1 MATSLTNIFGSNA
14 ATSSPS
20 GTTAGKVSGQEGTL
34 SSWAAPYV
42 TSMLGKAEALTEQPY
57 QAYQGPLTAGPSS
70 LQQQYFS
77 GLEKIG
83 FPGQLGQS
91 FTSTGAPTI
100 PTASTTGPSQATAAA
115 SGIAGQYMN
124 PYLQNVL
131 QPQLEEMRRQAQI
144 QQMQNASRMAKAGA
158 FGGGRQAIMDA
169 ELQRN
174 LMTQMGS
181 TIGQGYAS
189 AYDKAMDQFNRE
201 QAQASGLAQ
210 MLERGG
216 AAQRAIE
223 AEGIAADLG
232 EFQQQRD
239 YPYKQLQFQQSM
251 LQNMPLMAQN
261 VSYQEDSPF
270 VKLLNAAGGL
280 EALYKV
286 MFPNTP
292 AQAPAP
298 APAPAPKP

>member
-1 MATSLTNIFGSNA
+1 MATSLTNLFGSNA

-57 QAYQGPLTAGPSS
+57 QTYQGPLTAGPSS
-70 LQQQYFS
+70 LQTQYFS
-77 GLEKIG
+77 GLEKMG

-100 PTASTTGPSQATAAA
+100 PTASTTGPMQTTAAPT
-115 SGIAGQYMN
+115 GITGQYMN

-131 QPQLEEMRRQAQI
+131 QPQLEELRRQSQI
-144 QQMQNASRMAKAGA
+144 QQMQNASRMSKAGA

-174 LMTQMGS
+174 LLTQMGS

-189 AYDKAMDQFNRE
+189 AYDKAMDQYNKE
-201 QAQASGLAQ
+201 QAQAMGLAG
-210 MLERGG
+210 MLGSAG
-216 AAQRAIE
+216 AQQRAIE
-223 AEGIAADLG
+223 AEGVAADLG

-251 LQNMPLMAQN
+251 LQNLPFMAQN
-261 VSYQEDSPF
+261 VSYQEESPF
-270 VKLLNAAGGL
+270 VQLMNAQGGL
-280 EALYKV
+280 ETLYKI
-286 MFPNTP
+286 MFPSNP
-292 AQAPAP
+292 VNAPAP
-298 APAPAPKP
+298 TPAPKAP

>member
-1 MATSLTNIFGSNA
+1 
-14 ATSSPS
+14 
-20 GTTAGKVSGQEGTL
+20 
-34 SSWAAPYV
+34 
-42 TSMLGKAEALTEQPY
+42 MLGKAEALTEQPY
-57 QAYQGPLTAGPSS
+57 QTYQGPLTAGPSS
-70 LQQQYFS
+70 LQTQYFS
-77 GLEKIG
+77 GLEKMG

-100 PTASTTGPSQATAAA
+100 PTASTTGPMQTTAAPT
-115 SGIAGQYMN
+115 GITGQYMN

-131 QPQLEEMRRQAQI
+131 QPQLEELRRQSQI
-144 QQMQNASRMAKAGA
+144 QQMQNASRMSKAGA

-174 LMTQMGS
+174 LLTQMGS

-189 AYDKAMDQFNRE
+189 AYDKAMDQYNKE
-201 QAQASGLAQ
+201 QAQAMGLAG
-210 MLERGG
+210 MLGSAG
-216 AAQRAIE
+216 AQQRAIE

-251 LQNMPLMAQN
+251 LQNLPFMAQN

-270 VKLLNAAGGL
+270 VQLMNAQGGL
-280 EALYKV
+280 ETLYKI
-286 MFPNTP
+286 MFPSNP
-292 AQAPAP
+292 VNAPAP
-298 APAPAPKP
+298 TPAPKAP